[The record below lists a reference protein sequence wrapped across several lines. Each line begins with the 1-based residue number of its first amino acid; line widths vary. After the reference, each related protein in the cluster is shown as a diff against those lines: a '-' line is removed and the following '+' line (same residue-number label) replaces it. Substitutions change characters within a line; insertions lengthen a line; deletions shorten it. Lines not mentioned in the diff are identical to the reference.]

1 MTLIGGIP
9 DRSGDEVERA
19 LVAVGDPSLSTWLAG
34 TILRWRWIARGVAAA
49 WATAIVLMLVLP
61 PAWRASATF
70 SPNLSPGAG
79 GASRLAGAIGSLTGA
94 GGALGGSLT
103 NQLAASADPSESP
116 LFYEKLLTS
125 RELLSRL
132 LLSRF
137 PDYRTD
143 APADS
148 ATLLDLRN
156 ERTKN
161 RRRALEIEIKAL
173 QDEMRIAVDQ
183 RANLV
188 SVSVDAEWAP
198 LAPRVTQRLLD
209 LVNDFNLQ
217 QRQTRGRV
225 RRVFLAGRVDSTRAD
240 LDRATRVL
248 RDFEVLNRDWTQSP
262 TLKARH
268 ADLQRQQG
276 IAEDLYVSTRREY
289 EQARVAEVNDA
300 ALITVID
307 SPVQPEKKQF
317 PRIGLTLGVATVLGT
332 VVGGLVAILG
342 AAAADWGRADPLA
355 RRAVA
360 AALAQARADVRRL
373 RRG

>member
-9 DRSGDEVERA
+9 DRGGDEVERA
-19 LVAVGDPSLSTWLAG
+19 FVAVGEPSLSTWVAG
-34 TILRWRWIARGVAAA
+34 TILRWRWLA
-49 WATAIVLMLVLP
+49 WGIGASWVIATALMLILP

-70 SPNLSPGAG
+70 SPNLSASGG
-79 GASRLAGAIGSLTGA
+79 GASRLAGALGSLAGA

-103 NQLAASADPSESP
+103 SQLGASADPSESP
-116 LFYEKLLTS
+116 LFYEQLLTS
-125 RELLSRL
+125 RELLTRL
-132 LLSRF
+132 LQSRF

-143 APADS
+143 VPADS

-161 RRRALEIEIKAL
+161 RRRALELEIKAL
-173 QDEMRIAVDQ
+173 REEMTVRVDQ

-188 SVSVDAEWAP
+188 ALSVDAEWAP
-198 LAPRVTQRLLD
+198 LAPQVAQRLLD

-225 RRVFLAGRVDSTRAD
+225 RRVFLAGRVDSTRAE
-240 LDRATRVL
+240 LDRMTRQL
-248 RDFEVLNRDWTQSP
+248 RDFEVVNRDWTQSP
-262 TLKARH
+262 SLKARH
-268 ADLQRQQG
+268 ADLERQQA
-276 IAEDLYVSTRREY
+276 IAEDLYVSTRRDY
-289 EQARVAEVNDA
+289 EQARVSEVNDA

-317 PRIGLTLGVATVLGT
+317 PRIGLTLGIATIL
-332 VVGGLVAILG
+332 GGLVGVLAAVIG
-342 AAAADWGRADPLA
+342 AAAADWGRADPAA
-355 RRAVA
+355 RRVVTA
-360 AALAQARADVRRL
+360 AIAQARDDVRRL

>member
-1 MTLIGGIP
+1 
-9 DRSGDEVERA
+9 
-19 LVAVGDPSLSTWLAG
+19 
-34 TILRWRWIARGVAAA
+34 
-49 WATAIVLMLVLP
+49 
-61 PAWRASATF
+61 
-70 SPNLSPGAG
+70 
-79 GASRLAGAIGSLTGA
+79 
-94 GGALGGSLT
+94 
-103 NQLAASADPSESP
+103 
-116 LFYEKLLTS
+116 
-125 RELLSRL
+125 
-132 LLSRF
+132 
-137 PDYRTD
+137 
-143 APADS
+143 
-148 ATLLDLRN
+148 
-156 ERTKN
+156 
-161 RRRALEIEIKAL
+161 
-173 QDEMRIAVDQ
+173 
-183 RANLV
+183 
-188 SVSVDAEWAP
+188 
-198 LAPRVTQRLLD
+198 VTQRLLD

-342 AAAADWGRADPLA
+342 AAAADWERADPLA